1 MYRQLRQ
8 WNEIYITIHI
18 WVTIRVSRSSIITD
32 VIETQAAS
40 AIAELHLE
48 RRWGY
53 AWRPVVGTLKSEWN
67 SKTVSSVRVTL
78 TLSSGT
84 SVFKGALTDD
94 SWPINLSITLSQP
107 GHTFHFW
114 EIQVSYPVTC
124 LPHYLSAKSRPV
136 RCVSF
141 TVCCLYSDQHSG
153 HTFQFR
159 GKAASSH
166 TLAQA
171 CGM

>member
-78 TLSSGT
+78 TLSLGT
-84 SVFKGALTDD
+84 SVFKGALTQMIHDP
-94 SWPINLSITLSQP
+94 STSQLPYHSQVTHSIFGKSRSVTQSHACLIIFLRNP
-107 GHTFHFW
+107 GQWDVFH
-114 EIQVSYPVTC
+114 S
-124 LPHYLSAKSRPV
+124 LSAV
-136 RCVSF
+136 Y
-141 TVCCLYSDQHSG
+141 TQINTQIIHSSLEARLRA
-153 HTFQFR
+153 HI
-159 GKAASSH
+159 
-166 TLAQA
+166 L
-171 CGM
+171 

>member
-53 AWRPVVGTLKSEWN
+53 AWRPFVGTLKFECN

-78 TLSSGT
+78 TLSS
-84 SVFKGALTDD
+84 ATDD
-94 SWPINLSITLSQP
+94 LGHQSACTCCQKLHPPSPFIIITHPESWYSFYRPTEGGRL
-107 GHTFHFW
+107 
-114 EIQVSYPVTC
+114 
-124 LPHYLSAKSRPV
+124 SRPSWLV
-136 RCVSF
+136 TYRDGLPVHRRSPIRVL
-141 TVCCLYSDQHSG
+141 TGSDV
-153 HTFQFR
+153 
-159 GKAASSH
+159 
-166 TLAQA
+166 AQLRWSRPTRYH
-171 CGM
+171 